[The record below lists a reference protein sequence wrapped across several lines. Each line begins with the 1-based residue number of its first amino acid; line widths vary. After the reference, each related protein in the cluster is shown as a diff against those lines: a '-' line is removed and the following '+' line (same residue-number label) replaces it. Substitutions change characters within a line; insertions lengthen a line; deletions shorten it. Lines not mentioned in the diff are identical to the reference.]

1 VKKANLL
8 LSALISLALMAPSSL
23 VFAQKEVDLGVESS
37 GLLPSNPFYFLKEF
51 GRGVRKFFVGNLVRK
66 AELELGIL
74 NEKAAEL
81 KKLQEITPDN
91 ISALS
96 RAVANYQSA
105 VEQYKIRLESLAG
118 QSMNPNLDR
127 LLTQIVERSLKHQQL
142 FNALRIQFSSEPK
155 FLENLDN
162 AENALVEMLSVIVQ
176 RLDTPEKF
184 HGRFESAIG
193 EQKDVF
199 KELKAAEL
207 ADRLEEKLS
216 GAAGSGVAAL
226 KEDLLV
232 TFSGRLEGLQLS
244 NVIDTEALEEVLGD
258 RLRVLKLLDE
268 VRELVV
274 NPELKSELNILRQ
287 RLLEKVEETNGIGA
301 PEAAQSISAARELL
315 AEVEGKIA
323 ESQIAVSS
331 AIRQLVERAKFN
343 LSQAE
348 VFYDEENYGS
358 AFGQATAASAAA
370 KNAWLQ
376 LASTAVT
383 RAHDLDSLKQKYDQL
398 IVVANDAGLVAE
410 NSPELFKL
418 LNEAEKKIVSV
429 ARLIESKARPEAIA
443 NAIRNVKMLLAT
455 IEQYI
460 ATANAVR
467 GNP

>member
-1 VKKANLL
+1 
-8 LSALISLALMAPSSL
+8 
-23 VFAQKEVDLGVESS
+23 
-37 GLLPSNPFYFLKEF
+37 
-51 GRGVRKFFVGNLVRK
+51 
-66 AELELGIL
+66 
-74 NEKAAEL
+74 
-81 KKLQEITPDN
+81 
-91 ISALS
+91 
-96 RAVANYQSA
+96 
-105 VEQYKIRLESLAG
+105 
-118 QSMNPNLDR
+118 
-127 LLTQIVERSLKHQQL
+127 
-142 FNALRIQFSSEPK
+142 
-155 FLENLDN
+155 
-162 AENALVEMLSVIVQ
+162 
-176 RLDTPEKF
+176 
-184 HGRFESAIG
+184 
-193 EQKDVF
+193 
-199 KELKAAEL
+199 
-207 ADRLEEKLS
+207 
-216 GAAGSGVAAL
+216 
-226 KEDLLV
+226 
-232 TFSGRLEGLQLS
+232 
-244 NVIDTEALEEVLGD
+244 
-258 RLRVLKLLDE
+258 
-268 VRELVV
+268 LVV